1 MGVFDLRVN
10 TINENKIE
18 IYLSGGEIRDIFGEY
33 ALIDYNDPECRIKIH
48 SLFAA
53 ATNELFYPLDCN
65 RIFIEVRPLSA
76 GCVISYTKIY
86 NKSKAEEKTYTLI
99 FSNSDNL
106 ISSIN
111 ALNALDSLSSELY
124 INGEK
129 YAMIVRVT
137 HTNTNDMLH
146 ISEYCAISQNKS
158 DAVKIREYWQ
168 AVCKKGAILRLTNA
182 FLK

>member
-1 MGVFDLRVN
+1 MGVIALRIN

-33 ALIDYNDPECRIKIH
+33 ASIDYNDPECRIKIH

-53 ATNELFYPLDCN
+53 TASNIVFPLDCN
-65 RIFIEVRPLSA
+65 RVFIEVKPVST

-86 NKSKAEEKTYTLI
+86 NNITEEKTYTLI
-99 FSNSDNL
+99 FSNSENL
-106 ISSIN
+106 ICSIN
-111 ALNALDSLSSELY
+111 ALKALDCSSSELY

-129 YAMIVRVT
+129 YALIVRSR
-137 HTNTNDMLH
+137 HANINDMLH
-146 ISEYCAISQNKS
+146 LGEYCKISQRKS
-158 DAVKIREYWQ
+158 DAAKIREYWQ
-168 AVCKKGAILRLTNA
+168 SVCKKGAILRLTNA